1 VNPATIEKPAT
12 ADLLDRLLAH
22 RTLGGAPQ
30 TELEWL
36 AAHGEFRRYSE
47 GDVVIA
53 KGAPITEMIII
64 FSGHGAIYIDRGAGP
79 RKFMEWGAGD
89 VSGLLPFSRANIGLG
104 RGVLDRETEGLVVH
118 RDSFPE
124 MIRECPTVTATLVH
138 AMLDRAR
145 HFAAT
150 DWQDEKLLSL
160 GRLAAGLAHE
170 LNNPASAATRSA
182 TVLAEALTHVEDSAY
197 ALGAAQLTEQ
207 QRSAIMELRERSFIP
222 ATTGIF
228 SAIERTD
235 REDDLTAWLEAHGAD
250 VAPAVTLA
258 ESGVTPDVLDELAE
272 VFTGD
277 TLDAA
282 LRWIAAGYTA
292 RSLATD
298 VKRASARIYDLVS
311 SVKRFTYMDR
321 ATVAEPANI
330 TQGLADTVAV
340 LAAKAK
346 AKSIA
351 VTLDAPAD
359 LPLVRMYP
367 AELNQVWSNLVE
379 NALDAVD
386 PSGHVEIRAATQ
398 GAAVVVRV
406 IDDGPGIPSE
416 ILGRIFDPFFT
427 TKAMGQGTG
436 LGLDI
441 TRRIV
446 RVHDGQIEVESRPG
460 RTEFRVTLPVV
471 SSPA

>member
-1 VNPATIEKPAT
+1 VNPATIEKRAT
-12 ADLLDRLLAH
+12 ADVLDRLLAH
-22 RTLGGAPQ
+22 RTLGGAPRQ
-30 TELEWL
+30 ELEWL
-36 AAHGEFRRYSE
+36 ATHGELRRYPANSLLVE
-47 GDVVIA
+47 
-53 KGAPITEMIII
+53 KGSPVTAMYIL
-64 FSGHGAIYIDRGAGP
+64 FSGHGAIFVDRGGGS
-79 RKFMEWGAGD
+79 RKFMEWAAGD
-89 VSGLLPFSRANIGLG
+89 VTGLLPFSRAHTAIG
-104 RGVLDRETEGLVVH
+104 RAVFDQPTEALAVH
-118 RDSFPE
+118 RDEFPE
-124 MIRECPTVTATLVH
+124 LIRECPTVTATLVH
-138 AMLDRAR
+138 TMLDRSR

-150 DWQDEKLLSL
+150 DWQDEKLLAL

-182 TVLAEALTHVEDSAY
+182 TVLAEALTHVEDAAY

-207 QRSAIMELRERSFIP
+207 QRSAIAQLRERSFIP

-250 VAPAVTLA
+250 VVPAVALA
-258 ESGVTPDVLDELAE
+258 ESGVTPDVLDELAD
-272 VFTGD
+272 VFKGGA
-277 TLDAA
+277 LDAA

-292 RSLATD
+292 RSLADD

-386 PSGHVEIRAATQ
+386 PSGHVEIRAVPQ